1 MPAASPDLR
10 AELNGAEEDGPEH
23 DARIFGEVT
32 DLFLSNVDR
41 LGDSQIA
48 AVDGVLA
55 HLIERVDATTVI
67 QLSEALSTIDRAPR
81 QTIRQLAF
89 HEQPPVAAP
98 VLRRSNCLSEADLL
112 EIVKSRGQ
120 QHLLAICDR
129 RTLNEVLTDALM
141 RFGDVNVSNAL
152 ARNAGARFSECGYAT
167 LVGRAERDEGLAE
180 KLGVRLDIPGS
191 LLRELIGKVA
201 DVVRARFLTAARP
214 VMREKTQNSAATTA
228 GQRGAARMAIDYTQ
242 AQSEVVALNRT
253 GKLNDSIVNRFA
265 VRGEYVHVV
274 AALAL
279 KADVKV
285 EAIEPLL
292 EPDRVYGLIVACKAA
307 RLTWSTTTMIVR
319 NRPGCPP
326 STDRELEQCVAV
338 FESLLLSVAQW
349 TIRFG
354 SDRILAKKN
363 EPAAVASAAN
373 GSLNRSA

>member
-1 MPAASPDLR
+1 MPTATSDLR
-10 AELNGAEEDGPEH
+10 KELNGAEEDGPEH

-32 DLFLSNVDR
+32 DLFLSNVGR

-55 HLIERVDATTVI
+55 HLIARVDATAVI
-67 QLSEALSTIDRAPR
+67 QLSEALATIERAPR
-81 QTIRQLAF
+81 QTIRQLAL
-89 HEQPPVAAP
+89 HEEPQVATP
-98 VLRRSNCLSEADLL
+98 VLRSSSCLSDADLL

-129 RTLNEVLTDALM
+129 KMLNEALTDALM

-152 ARNAGARFSECGYAT
+152 ARNTGARFSECGYAT
-167 LVGRAERDEGLAE
+167 LVGRAEKDEYLAE

-201 DVVRARFLTAARP
+201 DVVRARFLTAQRP
-214 VMREKTQNSAATTA
+214 VAREKTQNSAA
-228 GQRGAARMAIDYTQ
+228 AAQGVARKAIDYTQ

-265 VRGEYVHVV
+265 VRGEYTHVV

-307 RLTWSTTTMIVR
+307 RLSWSTTTMIVR
-319 NRPGCPP
+319 NRPNCPP

-354 SDRILAKKN
+354 SDRILAKRN
-363 EPAAVASAAN
+363 EPAAAAPAAN
-373 GSLNRSA
+373 GKLSRSA

>member
-10 AELNGAEEDGPEH
+10 KELNGAEEDGPEH

-32 DLFLSNVDR
+32 DLFLSNVGR

-55 HLIERVDATTVI
+55 HLIARVDATTVI

-89 HEQPPVAAP
+89 HEQPQVAAP
-98 VLRRSNCLSEADLL
+98 VLRNSNCLSEADLL
-112 EIVKSRGQ
+112 EIVKTRGQ

-129 RTLNEVLTDALM
+129 KTLNEALTDALM

-201 DVVRARFLTAARP
+201 DVVRARFLTGSRP
-214 VMREKTQNSAATTA
+214 VARGKAQNSAATA
-228 GQRGAARMAIDYTQ
+228 GQVRKAIDYTQ

-265 VRGEYVHVV
+265 VRGEYTHVV

-307 RLTWSTTTMIVR
+307 QVTWSTTTMIVR
-319 NRPGCPP
+319 NRPNCPP

-338 FESLLLSVAQW
+338 YESLLLSVAQW

-363 EPAAVASAAN
+363 ERAAAPAAGKKVSQPA
-373 GSLNRSA
+373 

>member
-10 AELNGAEEDGPEH
+10 KELNGAEEDGPEH

-32 DLFLSNVDR
+32 DLFLSNVGR

-55 HLIERVDATTVI
+55 HLVERVEAATVI
-67 QLSEALSTIDRAPR
+67 QLSEALSTIDRAPG
-81 QTIRQLAF
+81 QTVRKLAF
-89 HEQPPVAAP
+89 HEQPQVAAP
-98 VLRRSNCLSEADLL
+98 ILRHSSCLSDADLL

-129 RTLNEVLTDALM
+129 KALNEALTDALM

-152 ARNAGARFSECGYAT
+152 ARNTGARFSECGYAT

-180 KLGVRLDIPGS
+180 KLGVRMDIPGS

-201 DVVRARFLTAARP
+201 DVVRARFLTAPRP
-214 VMREKTQNSAATTA
+214 VARQKAQNAAAA
-228 GQRGAARMAIDYTQ
+228 GGNGAARKAIDYTQ
-242 AQSEVVALNRT
+242 VQNEVVALNRA
-253 GKLNDSIVNRFA
+253 GKLNDSLVNRFA
-265 VRGEYVHVV
+265 VRGEYTLVV

-292 EPDRVYGLIVACKAA
+292 EPDLVYGLIVACKAA
-307 RLTWSTTTMIVR
+307 RLSWSTTTMIVR
-319 NRPGCPP
+319 NRPNCPP

-363 EPAAVASAAN
+363 APAAVAPAAT
-373 GSLNRSA
+373 GKQSRSA

>member
-10 AELNGAEEDGPEH
+10 KELNGAEEDGPEH

-32 DLFLSNVDR
+32 DLFLSNVGR

-55 HLIERVDATTVI
+55 HLIARVEAATVI

-81 QTIRQLAF
+81 QTIRKLAF
-89 HEQPPVAAP
+89 HEQAQVAAP
-98 VLRRSNCLSEADLL
+98 ILRQSSCLSDADLL

-120 QHLLAICDR
+120 QHMLAICDR
-129 RTLNEVLTDALM
+129 KALNEALTDALM

-152 ARNAGARFSECGYAT
+152 ARNTGARFSECGYAT
-167 LVGRAERDEGLAE
+167 LVGRAEKDEGLAE
-180 KLGVRLDIPGS
+180 KLGVRVDIPGS

-201 DVVRARFLTAARP
+201 DVVRARFLTAPRP
-214 VMREKTQNSAATTA
+214 VARQKAQNSAAA
-228 GQRGAARMAIDYTQ
+228 AAAQGGAARKAIDYTQ

-253 GKLNDSIVNRFA
+253 GKLNDSLVNRFA
-265 VRGEYVHVV
+265 VRGEYVLVV

-319 NRPGCPP
+319 NRPNCPP

-363 EPAAVASAAN
+363 EPAAAPTAGKKVSQPA
-373 GSLNRSA
+373 

>member
-1 MPAASPDLR
+1 MPVASPDLR
-10 AELNGAEEDGPEH
+10 KELNGAEEDGPEH

-32 DLFLSNVDR
+32 DLFLSNVGR

-55 HLIERVDATTVI
+55 HLVERVEAATVI
-67 QLSEALSTIDRAPR
+67 QLSEALSTIDRAPG
-81 QTIRQLAF
+81 QTVRKLAF
-89 HEQPPVAAP
+89 HEQSQVAAP
-98 VLRRSNCLSEADLL
+98 ILRHSTCLSDADLL

-129 RTLNEVLTDALM
+129 KALNEALTDALM

-152 ARNAGARFSECGYAT
+152 ARNSGARFSECGYAT

-180 KLGVRLDIPGS
+180 KLGVRMDISGS
-191 LLRELIGKVA
+191 LLRELIDRVT
-201 DVVRARFLTAARP
+201 DVVRARFLTAPRP
-214 VMREKTQNSAATTA
+214 VARQKTQNAAAA
-228 GQRGAARMAIDYTQ
+228 GQNGAARKAIDYTQ
-242 AQSEVVALNRT
+242 AQNEVVALNRT
-253 GKLNDSIVNRFA
+253 GKLNDSLVNRFA

-292 EPDRVYGLIVACKAA
+292 EPDLVYGLIVACKAA

-319 NRPGCPP
+319 NRPNCPP

-349 TIRFG
+349 TIRWG
-354 SDRILAKKN
+354 SDRLLAKKS
-363 EPAAVASAAN
+363 ESAAAAPAATGKQS
-373 GSLNRSA
+373 RSA

>member
-10 AELNGAEEDGPEH
+10 KELNGAEEDGPEH

-32 DLFLSNVDR
+32 DLFLSNVGR

-55 HLIERVDATTVI
+55 HLVARVEAATVI

-81 QTIRQLAF
+81 QTVRKLAF
-89 HEQPPVAAP
+89 HEQPQVAAP
-98 VLRRSNCLSEADLL
+98 VLRHSSCLSDADLL

-129 RTLNEVLTDALM
+129 KMLNEALTDALM

-152 ARNAGARFSECGYAT
+152 ARNTGARFSECGYAT
-167 LVGRAERDEGLAE
+167 LVGRAEKDEGLAE

-191 LLRELIGKVA
+191 LLRELHWQGCRRGSRAVPDGA
-201 DVVRARFLTAARP
+201 ATCRARENP
-214 VMREKTQNSAATTA
+214 KSAAAAA
-228 GQRGAARMAIDYTQ
+228 GQSGAARKAIDYTQ

-265 VRGEYVHVV
+265 VRGEYTHVV

-307 RLTWSTTTMIVR
+307 RLSWSTTTMIVR
-319 NRPGCPP
+319 NRPNCPP

-354 SDRILAKKN
+354 LRPDSGQEERACSGCTAGKK
-363 EPAAVASAAN
+363 ESQSA
-373 GSLNRSA
+373 

>member
-1 MPAASPDLR
+1 MASSP
-10 AELNGAEEDGPEH
+10 
-23 DARIFGEVT
+23 T
-32 DLFLSNVDR
+32 WST
-41 LGDSQIA
+41 
-48 AVDGVLA
+48 
-55 HLIERVDATTVI
+55 RVDATTVI

-81 QTIRQLAF
+81 QTVRKLAF
-89 HEQPPVAAP
+89 HEQPQVAAP
-98 VLRRSNCLSEADLL
+98 VLRSSNCLSDADLL
-112 EIVKSRGQ
+112 EIVKSRSQ

-129 RTLNEVLTDALM
+129 KTLNEALTDALM

-152 ARNAGARFSECGYAT
+152 ARNTGARFSECGYAT

-201 DVVRARFLTAARP
+201 DVVRARFLTAQRP
-214 VMREKTQNSAATTA
+214 VAREKTQNSAAATA
-228 GQRGAARMAIDYTQ
+228 GQGGRPGRRLTTPRRKARSLRSIAP
-242 AQSEVVALNRT
+242 ASSN
-253 GKLNDSIVNRFA
+253 NSIVNRFA
-265 VRGEYVHVV
+265 VRGEYIHVV

-292 EPDRVYGLIVACKAA
+292 DPDRVYGLIVACKAA

-319 NRPGCPP
+319 NRPNCPP

-349 TIRFG
+349 TIRCG
-354 SDRILAKKN
+354 SDRILARR
-363 EPAAVASAAN
+363 ASLRRRRRRA
-373 GSLNRSA
+373 RR

>member
-10 AELNGAEEDGPEH
+10 KELNGAEEDGPEH

-32 DLFLSNVDR
+32 DLFLSNVGR

-55 HLIERVDATTVI
+55 HLIARVDATTVI

-89 HEQPPVAAP
+89 HEQPQVAAP
-98 VLRRSNCLSEADLL
+98 VLRSSNCLSEADLL
-112 EIVKSRGQ
+112 EIVKTRGQ

-129 RTLNEVLTDALM
+129 KTLNEALTDALM

-201 DVVRARFLTAARP
+201 DVVRARFLTGSRPLARG
-214 VMREKTQNSAATTA
+214 KNSAAATA
-228 GQRGAARMAIDYTQ
+228 GQVARKAIDYTQ
-242 AQSEVVALNRT
+242 VQSEIVALNRT

-265 VRGEYVHVV
+265 VRGEYIHVV

-307 RLTWSTTTMIVR
+307 QVSWSTTTMIVR
-319 NRPGCPP
+319 NRPNCPP

-338 FESLLLSVAQW
+338 YESLLLSVAQW

-363 EPAAVASAAN
+363 ERAAAPAAGKKVSQPA
-373 GSLNRSA
+373 

>member
-1 MPAASPDLR
+1 
-10 AELNGAEEDGPEH
+10 
-23 DARIFGEVT
+23 
-32 DLFLSNVDR
+32 
-41 LGDSQIA
+41 
-48 AVDGVLA
+48 
-55 HLIERVDATTVI
+55 
-67 QLSEALSTIDRAPR
+67 
-81 QTIRQLAF
+81 
-89 HEQPPVAAP
+89 
-98 VLRRSNCLSEADLL
+98 
-112 EIVKSRGQ
+112 
-120 QHLLAICDR
+120 
-129 RTLNEVLTDALM
+129 
-141 RFGDVNVSNAL
+141 
-152 ARNAGARFSECGYAT
+152 
-167 LVGRAERDEGLAE
+167 VGRAERDEGLAE
-180 KLGVRLDIPGS
+180 KLGVRLDMPGN

-201 DVVRARFLTAARP
+201 DVVRARFLTAPRP
-214 VMREKTQNSAATTA
+214 VVRGKTQGSAPAA
-228 GQRGAARMAIDYTQ
+228 GQGGAARKAIDYTQ

-265 VRGEYVHVV
+265 VRGEYTHVV

-319 NRPGCPP
+319 NRPNCPP

-363 EPAAVASAAN
+363 EPAAAPTASKKVSQPA
-373 GSLNRSA
+373 

>member
-10 AELNGAEEDGPEH
+10 KELNGAEEDGPEH

-32 DLFLSNVDR
+32 DLFLSNVGR

-55 HLIERVDATTVI
+55 HLVERVEAATVT

-81 QTIRQLAF
+81 QTIRKLAF
-89 HEQPPVAAP
+89 HEQPQVAAP
-98 VLRRSNCLSEADLL
+98 ILRQSSCLSDADLL

-120 QHLLAICDR
+120 QHMLAICDR
-129 RTLNEVLTDALM
+129 KALNEALTDALM

-152 ARNAGARFSECGYAT
+152 ARNTGARFSECGYAT
-167 LVGRAERDEGLAE
+167 LVGRAEKDEGLAE
-180 KLGVRLDIPGS
+180 KLGVRVDIPGS

-201 DVVRARFLTAARP
+201 DVVRARFLTAPRP
-214 VMREKTQNSAATTA
+214 VARQKAQNSAAA
-228 GQRGAARMAIDYTQ
+228 AAAQGGAARKAIDYTQ

-253 GKLNDSIVNRFA
+253 GKLNDSLVNRFA
-265 VRGEYVHVV
+265 VRGEYVLVV

-319 NRPGCPP
+319 NRPNCPP

-363 EPAAVASAAN
+363 EPAAAPTAGKKMSQPA
-373 GSLNRSA
+373 

>member
-10 AELNGAEEDGPEH
+10 KELNGAEEDGPEH

-32 DLFLSNVDR
+32 DLFLSNVGR

-55 HLIERVDATTVI
+55 HLVERVEAATVI
-67 QLSEALSTIDRAPR
+67 QLSEALSTIDRAPG
-81 QTIRQLAF
+81 QTVRKLAF
-89 HEQPPVAAP
+89 HEQPQVAAP
-98 VLRRSNCLSEADLL
+98 ILRHSSCLSDADLL

-129 RTLNEVLTDALM
+129 KALNEALTDALM

-152 ARNAGARFSECGYAT
+152 ARNTGARFSECGYAT

-180 KLGVRLDIPGS
+180 KLGVRMDIPGS

-201 DVVRARFLTAARP
+201 DVVRARFLTAPRP
-214 VMREKTQNSAATTA
+214 VARQKAQNAAAA
-228 GQRGAARMAIDYTQ
+228 GGNGAARKAIDYTQ
-242 AQSEVVALNRT
+242 AQNEVVALNRT
-253 GKLNDSIVNRFA
+253 GKLSDSLVNRFA
-265 VRGEYVHVV
+265 VRGEYTLVV

-292 EPDRVYGLIVACKAA
+292 EPDLVYGLIVACKAA

-319 NRPGCPP
+319 NRPNCPP

-354 SDRILAKKN
+354 SDRILSKKN
-363 EPAAVASAAN
+363 EPAAVAPAAA
-373 GSLNRSA
+373 GKQSRSA

>member
-1 MPAASPDLR
+1 MPVASPDLR
-10 AELNGAEEDGPEH
+10 KELNGAEESGPEH

-32 DLFLSNVDR
+32 DLFLSNVGR

-55 HLIERVDATTVI
+55 HLIARVEAATVI
-67 QLSEALSTIDRAPR
+67 QLSEALSTIERAPR

-89 HEQPPVAAP
+89 HEQPQVAAP
-98 VLRRSNCLSEADLL
+98 VLRHSSCLSDADLL

-129 RTLNEVLTDALM
+129 KALNEALTDALM

-152 ARNAGARFSECGYAT
+152 ARNTGARFSECGYAT

-180 KLGVRLDIPGS
+180 KLGVRMDIPGS

-201 DVVRARFLTAARP
+201 DVVRARFLTAPRP
-214 VMREKTQNSAATTA
+214 VARQKAQNAAAA
-228 GQRGAARMAIDYTQ
+228 GGNGAARKAIDYTQ
-242 AQSEVVALNRT
+242 AQNEVVALNRT
-253 GKLNDSIVNRFA
+253 GKLNDSLVNRFA
-265 VRGEYVHVV
+265 VRGEYTLVV

-292 EPDRVYGLIVACKAA
+292 EPDLVYGLIVACKAA
-307 RLTWSTTTMIVR
+307 RLSWSTTTMIVR
-319 NRPGCPP
+319 NRPNCPP

-354 SDRILAKKN
+354 SDRILSKKN
-363 EPAAVASAAN
+363 EPAAVAPAAA
-373 GSLNRSA
+373 GKQSRSA

>member
-10 AELNGAEEDGPEH
+10 KELNGAEEDGPEH

-32 DLFLSNVDR
+32 DLFLSNVGR
-41 LGDSQIA
+41 LGDFQIA

-55 HLIERVDATTVI
+55 HLVARVEATTVI

-81 QTIRQLAF
+81 QTIRKLAF
-89 HEQPPVAAP
+89 HEQPQVAAP
-98 VLRRSNCLSEADLL
+98 VLRSSSCLSDADLL

-129 RTLNEVLTDALM
+129 KTLNEALTDALM

-152 ARNAGARFSECGYAT
+152 ARNTGARFSECGYAT

-201 DVVRARFLTAARP
+201 DVVRARFLTAPRP
-214 VMREKTQNSAATTA
+214 VARQKTQNLP
-228 GQRGAARMAIDYTQ
+228 RRPPDRAARPGRRSTTPRRKARSLRSI
-242 AQSEVVALNRT
+242 APASSS
-253 GKLNDSIVNRFA
+253 DSIVNRFA
-265 VRGEYVHVV
+265 VRGEYIHVV

-319 NRPGCPP
+319 NRPNCPP

-363 EPAAVASAAN
+363 EPAAAAPA
-373 GSLNRSA
+373 GKK

>member
-1 MPAASPDLR
+1 MPAASSDLR

-55 HLIERVDATTVI
+55 HLIERVEATTVI
-67 QLSEALSTIDRAPR
+67 QLSEALCTIDRAPR

-89 HEQPPVAAP
+89 HKQPQVAAP

-129 RTLNEVLTDALM
+129 KTLNEALTDALM

-214 VMREKTQNSAATTA
+214 VMREKTQNSAAATA
-228 GQRGAARMAIDYTQ
+228 GQSSVVRKAIDYTQ

-253 GKLNDSIVNRFA
+253 GRLNDSIVNRFA

-307 RLTWSTTTMIVR
+307 RLSWSTTTMIVR

-363 EPAAVASAAN
+363 ERAATAATANPKLSQSA
-373 GSLNRSA
+373 

>member
-1 MPAASPDLR
+1 MPAASSDLR
-10 AELNGAEEDGPEH
+10 AELNGAEESGPEH

-32 DLFLSNVDR
+32 DLFLSNVGR

-55 HLIERVDATTVI
+55 HLIARVDATAVI
-67 QLSEALSTIDRAPR
+67 QLSEALATIDRAPR

-89 HEQPPVAAP
+89 HEQPQVAVP
-98 VLRRSNCLSEADLL
+98 VLRSSNCLSEADLL
-112 EIVKSRGQ
+112 EIVKSRSQ

-129 RTLNEVLTDALM
+129 KMLNEALTDALM

-152 ARNAGARFSECGYAT
+152 ARNSGARFSECGYAT

-180 KLGVRLDIPGS
+180 KLGVRLDMPGS

-201 DVVRARFLTAARP
+201 DVVRARFLTAPRP
-214 VMREKTQNSAATTA
+214 VARQKTQNSAAAAA
-228 GQRGAARMAIDYTQ
+228 GQASVARKAIDYTE

-265 VRGEYVHVV
+265 VRGEYTHVV

-292 EPDRVYGLIVACKAA
+292 EADRVYGLIVACKAA

-319 NRPGCPP
+319 NRPNCPP

-349 TIRFG
+349 TIRWG

-363 EPAAVASAAN
+363 EPVAAPTVGKKVNQPA
-373 GSLNRSA
+373 

>member
-1 MPAASPDLR
+1 MPAAQSDLR
-10 AELNGAEEDGPEH
+10 EELNGAEEDGPEH

-32 DLFLSNVDR
+32 DLFLSNVGR

-55 HLIERVDATTVI
+55 HLVGRVEATTVI
-67 QLSEALSTIDRAPR
+67 QLSEALSTVDRAPR
-81 QTIRQLAF
+81 QTIRKLAF
-89 HEQPPVAAP
+89 HEQPQVAAP
-98 VLRRSNCLSEADLL
+98 VLRCSNCLAEADLL
-112 EIVKSRGQ
+112 EIIKSRSQ

-129 RTLNEVLTDALM
+129 KTLNEALTDALM

-152 ARNAGARFSECGYAT
+152 ARNSGARFSECGYAT

-201 DVVRARFLTAARP
+201 DVVRARFLTGSRP
-214 VMREKTQNSAATTA
+214 VARGKAQNSAATA
-228 GQRGAARMAIDYTQ
+228 GQVRKAIDYTQ

-265 VRGEYVHVV
+265 VRGEYTHVV

-307 RLTWSTTTMIVR
+307 QVTWSTTTMIVR
-319 NRPGCPP
+319 NRPNCPP

-338 FESLLLSVAQW
+338 YESLLLSVAQW

-363 EPAAVASAAN
+363 ERAAAPAAGKKVSQPA
-373 GSLNRSA
+373 

>member
-10 AELNGAEEDGPEH
+10 KELNGAEEDGPEH

-32 DLFLSNVDR
+32 DLFLSNVGR

-55 HLIERVDATTVI
+55 HLVDRVEAATVI

-81 QTIRQLAF
+81 QTIRKLAF
-89 HEQPPVAAP
+89 HEQAQVAAP
-98 VLRRSNCLSEADLL
+98 ILRQSSCLSDADLL

-120 QHLLAICDR
+120 QHMLAICDR
-129 RTLNEVLTDALM
+129 KALNEALTDALM

-152 ARNAGARFSECGYAT
+152 ARNTGARFSECGYAT
-167 LVGRAERDEGLAE
+167 LVGRAEKDEGLAE
-180 KLGVRLDIPGS
+180 KLGVRVDIPGS

-201 DVVRARFLTAARP
+201 DVVRARFLTAPRP
-214 VMREKTQNSAATTA
+214 VARQKAQNSAAA
-228 GQRGAARMAIDYTQ
+228 AAAQGGAARKAIDYTQ

-253 GKLNDSIVNRFA
+253 GKLNDSLVNRFA
-265 VRGEYVHVV
+265 VRGEYVLVV

-319 NRPGCPP
+319 NRPNCPP

-363 EPAAVASAAN
+363 EPAAAPTAGKKVSQPA
-373 GSLNRSA
+373 

>member
-1 MPAASPDLR
+1 MPAATSDLR
-10 AELNGAEEDGPEH
+10 KELNGAEEDGPEH

-32 DLFLSNVDR
+32 DLFLSNVGR

-55 HLIERVDATTVI
+55 HLIARVDATTVI
-67 QLSEALSTIDRAPR
+67 QLSEALATIDRAPR

-89 HEQPPVAAP
+89 HDRPQVAAP
-98 VLRRSNCLSEADLL
+98 VLRSSNCLSDADLL

-129 RTLNEVLTDALM
+129 KALNEALTDALM

-152 ARNAGARFSECGYAT
+152 ARNTGARFSECGYAT
-167 LVGRAERDEGLAE
+167 LVGRAERDEVLAE

-201 DVVRARFLTAARP
+201 DVVRARFLTASRP
-214 VMREKTQNSAATTA
+214 VAREKAQNSAA
-228 GQRGAARMAIDYTQ
+228 AASAQGGVARKAIDYTQ

-265 VRGEYVHVV
+265 VRGEYTHVV

-319 NRPGCPP
+319 NRPNCPP

-363 EPAAVASAAN
+363 DRAATAKLSQPA
-373 GSLNRSA
+373 

>member
-1 MPAASPDLR
+1 MSAASSNLR

-32 DLFLSNVDR
+32 ELFLSNVDR

-55 HLIERVDATTVI
+55 HLIARVEATTVI
-67 QLSEALSTIDRAPR
+67 QLSEALATINRAPI
-81 QTIRQLAF
+81 QTIRKLAF
-89 HEQPPVAAP
+89 HEQPQVAAP
-98 VLRRSNCLSEADLL
+98 VLRSSSCLSEADLL
-112 EIVKSRGQ
+112 EIVKSRSQ

-129 RTLNEVLTDALM
+129 KALNEALTDALM

-152 ARNAGARFSECGYAT
+152 ARNTAARFSECGYAT

-201 DVVRARFLTAARP
+201 DVVRARFLTASRP
-214 VMREKTQNSAATTA
+214 VAREKTKNSAAAAA
-228 GQRGAARMAIDYTQ
+228 GQGGAVRKAIDHTA
-242 AQSEVVALNRT
+242 AQNEVVVLNRT
-253 GKLNDSIVNRFA
+253 GKLGDSIVNRFA
-265 VRGEYVHVV
+265 VRGEYTHVV

-307 RLTWSTTTMIVR
+307 RLSWSTTTMIVR
-319 NRPGCPP
+319 NRPNCPP

-363 EPAAVASAAN
+363 EPAAAPTAGKKVSQPA
-373 GSLNRSA
+373 

>member
-10 AELNGAEEDGPEH
+10 KELNGAEEDGPEH

-32 DLFLSNVDR
+32 DLFLSNVGR

-55 HLIERVDATTVI
+55 HLVERVEATTVI
-67 QLSEALSTIDRAPR
+67 QLSEALATIDRAPG
-81 QTIRQLAF
+81 QTIRKLAF
-89 HEQPPVAAP
+89 HEQPQVAAP
-98 VLRRSNCLSEADLL
+98 VLRHSTCLSDADLL
-112 EIVKSRGQ
+112 GIVKSRGQ

-129 RTLNEVLTDALM
+129 KALNEALTDALM

-152 ARNAGARFSECGYAT
+152 ARNPGARFSECGYAT

-180 KLGVRLDIPGS
+180 KLGVRLDISGS
-191 LLRELIGKVA
+191 LLRELIDRVT
-201 DVVRARFLTAARP
+201 DVVRARFLTAPRP
-214 VMREKTQNSAATTA
+214 VARQKAQNSAAAA
-228 GQRGAARMAIDYTQ
+228 GVPRKAIDYTQ
-242 AQSEVVALNRT
+242 AQSEVVTLNRT

-265 VRGEYVHVV
+265 VRGEYTHVV

-292 EPDRVYGLIVACKAA
+292 EADRVYGLIVACKAA

-319 NRPGCPP
+319 NRPNCPP

-363 EPAAVASAAN
+363 EPVAAPTAGKKVGQPA
-373 GSLNRSA
+373 

>member
-1 MPAASPDLR
+1 MPAASPNLR

-55 HLIERVDATTVI
+55 HLVARVDATTVI
-67 QLSEALSTIDRAPR
+67 QLSEALATINRAPI
-81 QTIRQLAF
+81 QTIRKLAF
-89 HEQPPVAAP
+89 HEQPQVAAP
-98 VLRRSNCLSEADLL
+98 VLRSSNCLSEADLL
-112 EIVKSRGQ
+112 EIVKSRSQ

-129 RTLNEVLTDALM
+129 KTLNEALTDALM

-152 ARNAGARFSECGYAT
+152 ARNTGARFSECGYAT
-167 LVGRAERDEGLAE
+167 LVGRAEKDEGLAE
-180 KLGVRLDIPGS
+180 KLGVRLDMPGN

-201 DVVRARFLTAARP
+201 DVVRARFLTAQRP
-214 VMREKTQNSAATTA
+214 VAREKAQNSAAAAA
-228 GQRGAARMAIDYTQ
+228 GQASAPRKAIDYTQ
-242 AQSEVVALNRT
+242 AQSEVVTLNRT

-265 VRGEYVHVV
+265 VRGEYTHVV

-307 RLTWSTTTMIVR
+307 RLSWSTTTMIVR

-363 EPAAVASAAN
+363 EPAAAPAAN
-373 GSLNRSA
+373 GKLSRSA

>member
-1 MPAASPDLR
+1 MAAASPDLR
-10 AELNGAEEDGPEH
+10 KELNGAEEDGPEH
-23 DARIFGEVT
+23 DARIFEEVT

-41 LGDSQIA
+41 LSDSQIA

-55 HLIERVDATTVI
+55 HLIARVDATTVI
-67 QLSEALSTIDRAPR
+67 QLSEALSTINRAPR

-89 HEQPPVAAP
+89 HEQPKVAAP
-98 VLRRSNCLSEADLL
+98 VLRSSNCLSEADLL
-112 EIVKSRGQ
+112 EIVKSRSQ

-129 RTLNEVLTDALM
+129 KTLNEALTDALM
-141 RFGDVNVSNAL
+141 RFGDVSVSNAL

-201 DVVRARFLTAARP
+201 DVVRARFLTASRP
-214 VMREKTQNSAATTA
+214 VVREKTQAAAAASAAQSSA
-228 GQRGAARMAIDYTQ
+228 PRKAIDYTQ
-242 AQSEVVALNRT
+242 AQNEVIALNRT

-265 VRGEYVHVV
+265 VRGEYTHVV

-319 NRPGCPP
+319 NRPNCPP

-363 EPAAVASAAN
+363 EPAAATTASKKVSQPA
-373 GSLNRSA
+373 

>member
-1 MPAASPDLR
+1 MPAASSDLR
-10 AELNGAEEDGPEH
+10 KELNGAEESGPEH

-32 DLFLSNVDR
+32 DLFLSNVGR

-55 HLIERVDATTVI
+55 HLVARVEAATVI
-67 QLSEALSTIDRAPR
+67 QLSEALSTIERAPR

-89 HEQPPVAAP
+89 HEQPQVAAP
-98 VLRRSNCLSEADLL
+98 VLRSSSCLSEADLL
-112 EIVKSRGQ
+112 EIVKSRSQ

-129 RTLNEVLTDALM
+129 KALNEALTDALM

-152 ARNAGARFSECGYAT
+152 ARNSGARFSECGYAT

-180 KLGVRLDIPGS
+180 KLGVRLDISGS
-191 LLRELIGKVA
+191 LLRELIDRVT
-201 DVVRARFLTAARP
+201 DVVRARFLTAPRP
-214 VMREKTQNSAATTA
+214 VARAKTQNSAA
-228 GQRGAARMAIDYTQ
+228 AAAAQGGVARKAIDYTE

-265 VRGEYVHVV
+265 VRGEYTHVV

-307 RLTWSTTTMIVR
+307 RLSWSTTTMIVR
-319 NRPGCPP
+319 NRPNCPP

-349 TIRFG
+349 TIRWG

-363 EPAAVASAAN
+363 APVAAPTASKKVSQPA
-373 GSLNRSA
+373 

>member
-1 MPAASPDLR
+1 MPVASPDLR
-10 AELNGAEEDGPEH
+10 KELNGAEEDGPEH

-32 DLFLSNVDR
+32 DLFLSNVGR

-55 HLIERVDATTVI
+55 HLVERVEAATVI
-67 QLSEALSTIDRAPR
+67 QLSEALSTIDRAPG
-81 QTIRQLAF
+81 QTVRKLAF
-89 HEQPPVAAP
+89 HEQSQVAAP
-98 VLRRSNCLSEADLL
+98 ILRHSACLSDADLL

-129 RTLNEVLTDALM
+129 KVLNEALADALM

-152 ARNAGARFSECGYAT
+152 ARNTGARFSECGYAT
-167 LVGRAERDEGLAE
+167 LVGRAEKDEGLAE
-180 KLGVRLDIPGS
+180 KLGVRLDMPGS

-214 VMREKTQNSAATTA
+214 VARGKGSAAAA
-228 GQRGAARMAIDYTQ
+228 GQNGAARKAIDYTQ
-242 AQSEVVALNRT
+242 AQNEVVALNRT
-253 GKLNDSIVNRFA
+253 GKLNDSLVNRFA
-265 VRGEYVHVV
+265 VRGEYTHVV

-319 NRPGCPP
+319 NRPNCPP
-326 STDRELEQCVAV
+326 STDRELDQCVAV

-363 EPAAVASAAN
+363 EPAAATAGKKVSQPA
-373 GSLNRSA
+373 

>member
-1 MPAASPDLR
+1 MPVASPDLR
-10 AELNGAEEDGPEH
+10 KELNGAEESGPEH

-32 DLFLSNVDR
+32 DLFLSNVGR

-55 HLIERVDATTVI
+55 HLIARVEAATVI
-67 QLSEALSTIDRAPR
+67 QLSEALSTIERAPR

-89 HEQPPVAAP
+89 HEQPQVAAP
-98 VLRRSNCLSEADLL
+98 VLRHSSCLSDADLL

-129 RTLNEVLTDALM
+129 KALNEALTDALM

-152 ARNAGARFSECGYAT
+152 ARNTGARFSECGYAT

-180 KLGVRLDIPGS
+180 KLGVRMDIPGS

-201 DVVRARFLTAARP
+201 DVVRARFLTAPRP
-214 VMREKTQNSAATTA
+214 VARQKTQNAAAA
-228 GQRGAARMAIDYTQ
+228 GQNGAARKAIDYTQ
-242 AQSEVVALNRT
+242 AQNEVVALNRT
-253 GKLNDSIVNRFA
+253 GKLSDSLVNRFA
-265 VRGEYVHVV
+265 VRGEYTLVV

-292 EPDRVYGLIVACKAA
+292 EPDLVYGLIVACKAA

-319 NRPGCPP
+319 NRPNCPP

-349 TIRFG
+349 TIRWG
-354 SDRILAKKN
+354 SDRLLAKKS
-363 EPAAVASAAN
+363 EPAAVAPAAA
-373 GSLNRSA
+373 GKQSRSA